1 MSEFYK
7 ELKQLRK
14 ERGIDL
20 EEIHSRTKISVA
32 TLKAIEDGQFSQLP
46 HTYTRLFVRA
56 YALEIGADVDDTLRR
71 LERLLGNEYVPL
83 NEKNDL
89 EEETLDKPVENEE
102 EITDL
107 STSSR
112 TSKNMR
118 IDMVKGIVL
127 VSILIFAIYIIRE
140 INEEEAANAPIL
152 YPSEFEEEGPITD
165 QMLQNDYDMIVE
177 SVQMMEAEAPYS
189 LKVATAEK
197 VWYQTRTDNLSPSD
211 DVLPSG
217 DNRIYVFTDS
227 LDILFKHSESLNLYL
242 NGSALNSFDSSS
254 NPIRITLST
263 VDKTV
268 TIQRFAP
275 KS

>member
-7 ELKQLRK
+7 ELKELRV

-56 YALEIGADVDDTLRR
+56 YALEIGADADDTLRR
-71 LERLLGNEYVPL
+71 LERLLGNESVPL

-89 EEETLDKPVENEE
+89 EEDTLDKPVENEE

-112 TSKNMR
+112 TAKNIH
-118 IDMVKGIVL
+118 IDMVKGILL
-127 VSILIFAIYIIRE
+127 VSVLIFAIYIIRE
-140 INEEEAANAPIL
+140 INEEEAANAPIS

-165 QMLQNDYDMIVE
+165 QMLQNDYDVIVE

-217 DNRIYVFTDS
+217 DNRIYEFTDS

-254 NPIRITLST
+254 NPIRITLSS

>member
-32 TLKAIEDGQFSQLP
+32 MLKAIEDGQFSRLP

-56 YALEIGADVDDTLRR
+56 YALEIGADADDTLRR
-71 LERLLGNEYVPL
+71 LERLLGNESAPL

-89 EEETLDKPVENEE
+89 EEDTLDKPVENEE
-102 EITDL
+102 EITDS

-112 TSKNMR
+112 TAKNMH
-118 IDMVKGIVL
+118 IDMVKGILL
-127 VSILIFAIYIIRE
+127 VSVLIFAIYIIRE
-140 INEEEAANAPIL
+140 INEEKAANAPIS

-165 QMLQNDYDMIVE
+165 QILQNDYDLIVN

-217 DNRIYVFTDS
+217 DNRIYEFTDS

-263 VDKTV
+263 RDKTV

>member
-7 ELKQLRK
+7 ELKELRK

-46 HTYTRLFVRA
+46 HTYIRLFVRA
-56 YALEIGADVDDTLRR
+56 YALEIGADADDTLRR
-71 LERLLGNEYVPL
+71 LERLLGNESGPL

-89 EEETLDKPVENEE
+89 EEDTLDKPVENEE
-102 EITDL
+102 EITDS

-112 TSKNMR
+112 TAKNMH
-118 IDMVKGIVL
+118 IDMVKGILL
-127 VSILIFAIYIIRE
+127 VSVLIFAIYIIRE
-140 INEEEAANAPIL
+140 INEEEAANAPIS

-165 QMLQNDYDMIVE
+165 QMLQNDYDVIVE

-197 VWYQTRTDNLSPSD
+197 VWYQTRTDNLNPSD

-263 VDKTV
+263 GDKTV

>member
-7 ELKQLRK
+7 ELKELRK

-20 EEIHSRTKISVA
+20 EEIHSRTKISVD

-56 YALEIGADVDDTLRR
+56 YALEIGADADDTLRQ
-71 LERLLGNEYVPL
+71 LERLLGNESAPL

-89 EEETLDKPVENEE
+89 EEETLDKPVANEE
-102 EITDL
+102 EISDL

-112 TSKNMR
+112 TAKNMR

-127 VSILIFAIYIIRE
+127 VIILIFAIYIIRE
-140 INEEEAANAPIL
+140 INEEETANAPIL

-165 QMLQNDYDMIVE
+165 QMLQNDYDVIIE
-177 SVQMMEAEAPYS
+177 SVEIMEAEAPYS
-189 LKVATAEK
+189 LKIATAEK
-197 VWYQTRTDNLSPSD
+197 VWYQSRIDNLSSSD

-217 DNRIYVFTDS
+217 DNRIYEFTDS

-254 NPIRITLST
+254 NPIRITLSS

>member
-7 ELKQLRK
+7 ELKELRK

-56 YALEIGADVDDTLRR
+56 YALEIGADADDILRR
-71 LERLLGNEYVPL
+71 LERILNNESAPF
-83 NEKNDL
+83 NKKKDS
-89 EEETLDKPVENEE
+89 EEEILDKPTENEE

-112 TSKNMR
+112 TAKNMR
-118 IDMVKGIVL
+118 IDMVKGILL

-140 INEEEAANAPIL
+140 INKEEAANAPTI

-165 QMLQNDYDMIVE
+165 QILQNDYDVIKE
-177 SVQMMEAEAPYS
+177 SVQIMEAEAPYS

-197 VWYQTRTDNLSPSD
+197 VWYKSRTDNLSAFD

-217 DNRIYVFTDS
+217 DNRIYEFTDS

-242 NGSALNSFDSSS
+242 NGSAINSFDSSS

>member
-7 ELKQLRK
+7 ELKELRK

-20 EEIHSRTKISVA
+20 EEIHSRTKISVG

-56 YALEIGADVDDTLRR
+56 YALEIGADADDTLRQ
-71 LERLLGNEYVPL
+71 LERLLGNESAPL

-89 EEETLDKPVENEE
+89 EKETLDKPIANEE
-102 EITDL
+102 EISDL

-112 TSKNMR
+112 TAKNMR

-127 VSILIFAIYIIRE
+127 VIILIFAIYIIRE
-140 INEEEAANAPIL
+140 INEEETANAPIL

-165 QMLQNDYDMIVE
+165 QMLQNDYDVIIE
-177 SVQMMEAEAPYS
+177 SVEIMEAEAPYS
-189 LKVATAEK
+189 LKIATAEK
-197 VWYQTRTDNLSPSD
+197 VWYQSRIDNLSSSD

-217 DNRIYVFTDS
+217 DNRIYEFTDS
-227 LDILFKHSESLNLYL
+227 LNILFKHTKSLNLYL

-254 NPIRITLST
+254 NPIRISLST

>member
-7 ELKQLRK
+7 ELKELRK

-56 YALEIGADVDDTLRR
+56 YALEIGADADDTLRR
-71 LERLLGNEYVPL
+71 LERLLGNESLPL

-165 QMLQNDYDMIVE
+165 QMLQNDYDVIVE

-197 VWYQTRTDNLSPSD
+197 VWYKSRTDNLSPFD

-217 DNRIYVFTDS
+217 DNRIYEFTDS

>member
-7 ELKQLRK
+7 ELKELRV

-56 YALEIGADVDDTLRR
+56 YALEIGADADDTLRR
-71 LERLLGNEYVPL
+71 LERLLGNESVPL

-165 QMLQNDYDMIVE
+165 QMLQNDYDVIVE

-263 VDKTV
+263 GDKTV

>member
-7 ELKQLRK
+7 ELKELRK

-20 EEIHSRTKISVA
+20 EEIHSRTKISVG

-56 YALEIGADVDDTLRR
+56 YALEIGADADDTLRQ
-71 LERLLGNEYVPL
+71 LERLLGNESAPL

-89 EEETLDKPVENEE
+89 EEETLDKPVANEE
-102 EITDL
+102 EISDL

-112 TSKNMR
+112 TAKNMR

-127 VSILIFAIYIIRE
+127 VIILIFAIYIIRE
-140 INEEEAANAPIL
+140 INEEETANAPIL

-165 QMLQNDYDMIVE
+165 QMLQNDYDVIIE
-177 SVQMMEAEAPYS
+177 SVEMMEAEAPYS
-189 LKVATAEK
+189 LKIATAEK
-197 VWYQTRTDNLSPSD
+197 VWYQSRIDNLSSSD

-217 DNRIYVFTDS
+217 DNRIYEFTDS

-254 NPIRITLST
+254 NPIRISLST

-268 TIQRFAP
+268 TIQSFAP

>member
-56 YALEIGADVDDTLRR
+56 YALEIGADADDTLRR
-71 LERLLGNEYVPL
+71 LERLLGNESGPL

-165 QMLQNDYDMIVE
+165 QMLQNDYDVIVE

-254 NPIRITLST
+254 NPIRITLSS

>member
-7 ELKQLRK
+7 ELKELRV

-46 HTYTRLFVRA
+46 HTYIRLFVRA
-56 YALEIGADVDDTLRR
+56 YALEIGADADDTLRR
-71 LERLLGNEYVPL
+71 LERLLGNESGPL

-89 EEETLDKPVENEE
+89 EEDTLDKPVENEE
-102 EITDL
+102 EITD
-107 STSSR
+107 SSISSR
-112 TSKNMR
+112 TAKNMH
-118 IDMVKGIVL
+118 IDMVKGILL
-127 VSILIFAIYIIRE
+127 VSVLIFAIYIIRE
-140 INEEEAANAPIL
+140 INEEEAANAPIS

-165 QMLQNDYDMIVE
+165 QMLQNDYDVIVE

-217 DNRIYVFTDS
+217 DNRIYEFTDS

-254 NPIRITLST
+254 NPIRITLSS

-275 KS
+275 RS

>member
-7 ELKQLRK
+7 ELKELRV

-56 YALEIGADVDDTLRR
+56 YALEIGADADDTLRR
-71 LERLLGNEYVPL
+71 LERLLGNESVPL
-83 NEKNDL
+83 NERNDL

-102 EITDL
+102 KITDL

-112 TSKNMR
+112 TAKNMH
-118 IDMVKGIVL
+118 IDMVKGILL
-127 VSILIFAIYIIRE
+127 VSVLIFAIYIIRE
-140 INEEEAANAPIL
+140 INEEEAANAPIS

-165 QMLQNDYDMIVE
+165 QMLQNDYDVIVE

-197 VWYQTRTDNLSPSD
+197 VWYQSRTDNLSPSD

-217 DNRIYVFTDS
+217 DNRIYEFTDS

-254 NPIRITLST
+254 NPIRITLAT

>member
-7 ELKQLRK
+7 ELKELRV

-20 EEIHSRTKISVA
+20 EEIHSRTKISIT

-56 YALEIGADVDDTLRR
+56 YALEIGADADDTLRQ
-71 LERLLGNEYVPL
+71 LERLLGNESGPL

-89 EEETLDKPVENEE
+89 EEDTLDKPVENEE
-102 EITDL
+102 EITDS

-112 TSKNMR
+112 TSKNVR

-140 INEEEAANAPIL
+140 INEEAAANAPIL
-152 YPSEFEEEGPITD
+152 YSSEFEEEGPITD
-165 QMLQNDYDMIVE
+165 QMLQNDYDVIVE

-217 DNRIYVFTDS
+217 DYRIYEFTDS

>member
-7 ELKQLRK
+7 ELKELRK

-20 EEIHSRTKISVA
+20 EEIHSRTKISVG

-46 HTYTRLFVRA
+46 HTYIRLFVRA
-56 YALEIGADVDDTLRR
+56 YALEIGADADDTLRR
-71 LERLLGNEYVPL
+71 LERLLGNESGPL

-89 EEETLDKPVENEE
+89 EEDTLDKPVENEE
-102 EITDL
+102 EITD
-107 STSSR
+107 SSISSR
-112 TSKNMR
+112 TAKNMH
-118 IDMVKGIVL
+118 IDMVKGILL
-127 VSILIFAIYIIRE
+127 VSVLIFAIYIIRE
-140 INEEEAANAPIL
+140 INEEEAANAPIS

-165 QMLQNDYDMIVE
+165 QMLQNDYDVIVE

-217 DNRIYVFTDS
+217 DNRIYEFTDS

-254 NPIRITLST
+254 NPIRITLSS